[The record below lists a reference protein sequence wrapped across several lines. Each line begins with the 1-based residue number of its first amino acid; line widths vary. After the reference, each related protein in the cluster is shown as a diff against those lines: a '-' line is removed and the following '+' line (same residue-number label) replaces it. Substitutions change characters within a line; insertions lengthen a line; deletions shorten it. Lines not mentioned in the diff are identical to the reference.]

1 MSVSPPA
8 ADAEPAPPPVKKR
21 RGFETVRDMVLS
33 MSLVGAVVFGV
44 FWMVAWQRPEVQGPV
59 RPAIDVEQVFR
70 DVQISDPFLVLAP
83 TGLADGWT
91 PTSAWFEPAGVN
103 VAINGGVLHVGY
115 LTPAGSYAE
124 VRQTNGDRAVAL
136 AEWVDDATVIDTVSL
151 ESQPWDVVQSDS
163 TGKQGIVLEQDGT
176 VVVVTGKAE
185 MDELQELATA
195 LR

>member
-1 MSVSPPA
+1 
-8 ADAEPAPPPVKKR
+8 
-21 RGFETVRDMVLS
+21 MVLS
-33 MSLVGAVVFGV
+33 MSLVGAVVLGV

-83 TGLADGWT
+83 TSLADGWT

-103 VAINGGVLHVGY
+103 AAINGGVLHVGY

-124 VRQTNGDRAVAL
+124 VRQTDGDRAVAL

-163 TGKQGIVLEQDGT
+163 TGKQGLVLEQDGT
-176 VVVVTGKAE
+176 VVVVTGKADL
-185 MDELQELATA
+185 DELQELATS
-195 LR
+195 LRE